1 MTTRLV
7 PLSLSRVL
15 TRLHIARRGG
25 GRAIEPP
32 LTAHAMHVTY
42 VPMCSPLSL
51 LHSPSH
57 GVFCFLHCF
66 CFLFFMG
73 EILTNYGN

>member
-15 TRLHIARRGG
+15 TRLRIARRGG

-51 LHSPSH
+51 SSLPFTRD
-57 GVFCFLHCF
+57 VLLFTLFLFFCFLRVKF
-66 CFLFFMG
+66 
-73 EILTNYGN
+73 